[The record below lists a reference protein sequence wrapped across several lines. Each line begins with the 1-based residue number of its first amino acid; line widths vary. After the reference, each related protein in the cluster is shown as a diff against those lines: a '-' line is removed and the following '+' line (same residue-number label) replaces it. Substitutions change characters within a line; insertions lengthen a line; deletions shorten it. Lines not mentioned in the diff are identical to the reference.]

1 VIDEQEI
8 PLLKH
13 LPHLPKN
20 EIFAILY
27 GTGGLS
33 VRKNGFRSHL
43 KSQAAATNKSAHIR
57 CPTNYA

>member
-1 VIDEQEI
+1 VIAEQAMF
-8 PLLKH
+8 LLKH
-13 LPHLPKN
+13 LSHLPKN

-27 GTGGLS
+27 GTGGLG
-33 VRKNGFRSHL
+33 VRKNGLRSHL

>member
-1 VIDEQEI
+1 MIDEQEI

-13 LPHLPKN
+13 LSHLPKN

-27 GTGGLS
+27 GTGGLG
-33 VRKNGFRSHL
+33 VRMNGFRSQL
-43 KSQAAATNKSAHIR
+43 ISQAAATNRSAHIR